1 MDLIK
6 KQKKY
11 LQYRDHYV
19 IINNV
24 RKTFSK
30 KNFRRGC
37 EAMGILR
44 CPTSIGWDTIDAK
57 KEIVYKEKGNADGS
71 NRSSL
76 EDGDAVVS
84 MFPIVFC
91 MEGIANE

>member
-24 RKTFSK
+24 RKTFSR

-44 CPTSIGWDTIDAK
+44 CPTSIRWDTIDAK
-57 KEIVYKEKGNADGS
+57 KKKSFTKKKETRMDRTA
-71 NRSSL
+71 
-76 EDGDAVVS
+76 AVWK
-84 MFPIVFC
+84 M
-91 MEGIANE
+91 GTR

>member
-44 CPTSIGWDTIDAK
+44 SPTSIGWDTIDVK
-57 KEIVYKEKGNADGS
+57 KEIVYKEEGNADGS

>member
-44 CPTSIGWDTIDAK
+44 YPTSIGWDTIDAK
-57 KEIVYKEKGNADGS
+57 KKSFTKEKETRMDRTA
-71 NRSSL
+71 
-76 EDGDAVVS
+76 AVWK
-84 MFPIVFC
+84 M
-91 MEGIANE
+91 GTR

>member
-57 KEIVYKEKGNADGS
+57 KKSFTKKKETRMDRTA
-71 NRSSL
+71 
-76 EDGDAVVS
+76 AVWK
-84 MFPIVFC
+84 M
-91 MEGIANE
+91 GTR